1 MFKKLLMAAAV
12 TVLVPTGTAL
22 AHDGGRYGYSDYR
35 GGHYYYNG
43 DRRHSRLNSYDR
55 ALRELRYAYRHG
67 YISRWE
73 YRMQKRELER
83 ERRWARRDRD
93 RWHYRDRRYGYRW

>member
-1 MFKKLLMAAAV
+1 MLKKLLMAAAV
-12 TVLVPTGTAL
+12 MALAPTGMAM

-35 GGHYYYNG
+35 GGHYYG
-43 DRRHSRLNSYDR
+43 DRFRHSRLNSYDR

-83 ERRWARRDRD
+83 ERRWARRGGD
-93 RWHYRDRRYGYRW
+93 RWHYRDRYRYGSRW